1 MLRDACVRCFECF
14 VVLRTKEKSKKRSL
28 SEFDEMTQELPW
40 YMKAGSQGSQD
51 KI

>member
-14 VVLRTKEKSKKRSL
+14 VVLRTKEKSKKRPL